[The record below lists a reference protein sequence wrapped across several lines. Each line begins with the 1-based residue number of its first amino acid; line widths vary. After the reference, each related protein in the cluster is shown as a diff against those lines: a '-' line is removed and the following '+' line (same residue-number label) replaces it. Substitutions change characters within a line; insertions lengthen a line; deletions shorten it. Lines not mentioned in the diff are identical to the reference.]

1 MADQEGSHQGMVARG
16 FAVVDHPSI
25 AVRRWSI
32 QPHLARNDGAGEIP
46 LADEIRNDIDRLA
59 VDGAKDLG
67 KGRLL
72 FPKTHG
78 DLLENSGVPDVAG
91 VLVGRSA

>member
-25 AVRRWSI
+25 AVGRWSI
-32 QPHLARNDGAGEIP
+32 EPHLARNDGAGEIP

-59 VDGAKDLG
+59 IDGAKDFG
-67 KGRLL
+67 KSRFL
-72 FPKTHG
+72 FPKAHG
-78 DLLENSGVPDVAG
+78 DLLENSGLPDAAG
-91 VLVGRSA
+91 VLVGRGA

>member
-1 MADQEGSHQGMVARG
+1 MVSSRL
-16 FAVVDHPSI
+16 AVVDHPSST
-25 AVRRWSI
+25 ARRWAI
-32 QPHLARNDGAGEIP
+32 EPHLARNDGAGEIP

-67 KGRLL
+67 KGWLL

-78 DLLENSGVPDVAG
+78 DLLENPGVPDAAR
-91 VLVGRSA
+91 VLVGRGA